1 MIFGFSI
8 LEDIYFDV
16 HIIAIIH
23 LKSSTLRPSSV
34 SCVSLMK
41 IQPAT
46 KMFNLMFSNRISTKI
61 TGASWFL
68 VTYSMGIIRT
78 FQMGYS
84 NDMHIKIYVF
94 EYAEHEYHV

>member
-1 MIFGFSI
+1 M
-8 LEDIYFDV
+8 
-16 HIIAIIH
+16 
-23 LKSSTLRPSSV
+23 TLTPSSDFV
-34 SCVSLMK
+34 VGIMEIRAATKLFSLMS
-41 IQPAT
+41 
-46 KMFNLMFSNRISTKI
+46 SNSLSTKI

-68 VTYSMGIIRT
+68 VTYTMGIIRT